1 LRLKLRPKVKL
12 MTAAYQD
19 KRITILDEGI
29 TVGDK
34 AFTMNLVNH
43 ATVTSPPKR
52 SAPPWTAFTFFL
64 VLSAIPFV
72 GFLVENIGGN
82 GDSIFLHFLS
92 AGLFGF
98 ASVLNFFLLMRCLW
112 LKRLVYQLTLDI
124 SGNNQIVLSSKDKD
138 YIHMLAGLI
147 NTFKGYTPHP
157 EPSFDYE
164 GEVLE

>member
-1 LRLKLRPKVKL
+1 

-19 KRITILDEGI
+19 ERITITAEGI
-29 TVGDK
+29 SVGK
-34 AFTMNLVNH
+34 KTFTMNLVNH
-43 ATVTSPPKR
+43 ATVTHPKR

-64 VLSAIPFV
+64 ALTAILFFGIVLS
-72 GFLVENIGGN
+72 GGNMGGN
-82 GDSIFLHFLS
+82 GTSNALFFLS
-92 AGLFGF
+92 AWLFGF
-98 ASVLNFFLLMRCLW
+98 ASVLNFVLLIRCLW
-112 LKRLVYQLTLDI
+112 LSRKLAYNLILDI
-124 SGNNQIVLSSKDKD
+124 SGNDQIVLSSKDKD

>member
-1 LRLKLRPKVKL
+1 

-43 ATVTSPPKR
+43 ASVLKENRPLGKAKITVNTLR
-52 SAPPWTAFTFFL
+52 CFFFQGGYSEKIVVETTKYHL
-64 VLSAIPFV
+64 VLDIA
-72 GFLVENIGGN
+72 GN
-82 GDSIFLHFLS
+82 TDTI
-92 AGLFGF
+92 
-98 ASVLNFFLLMRCLW
+98 
-112 LKRLVYQLTLDI
+112 
-124 SGNNQIVLSSKDKD
+124 LSSKDED
-138 YIHMLAGLI
+138 YIRMLAGII
-147 NTFKGYTPHP
+147 NAFKGYTPHP

>member
-1 LRLKLRPKVKL
+1 

-19 KRITILDEGI
+19 ERITVTAEGI
-29 TVGDK
+29 SVGQK

-43 ATVTSPPKR
+43 AAITVTKPSGK
-52 SAPPWTAFTFFL
+52 PPWKKLILSFALTTTGLICILLALMGQDPDITGFFMVLTIVFTALT
-64 VLSAIPFV
+64 
-72 GFLVENIGGN
+72 
-82 GDSIFLHFLS
+82 IFLLT
-92 AGLFGF
+92 
-98 ASVLNFFLLMRCLW
+98 RCL
-112 LKRLVYQLTLDI
+112 RLNKKTLYNLNLTI
-124 SGNNQIVLSSKDKD
+124 SGNGHTVLSSTDKD

>member
-1 LRLKLRPKVKL
+1 

-19 KRITILDEGI
+19 ERITITAEGI
-29 TVGDK
+29 SVGK
-34 AFTMNLVNH
+34 KTFTMNLVNH
-43 ATVTSPPKR
+43 ATVTHPKR

-64 VLSAIPFV
+64 ALTAILF
-72 GFLVENIGGN
+72 
-82 GDSIFLHFLS
+82 FLS
-92 AGLFGF
+92 AWLFGF
-98 ASVLNFFLLMRCLW
+98 ASVLNFVLLIRCLW
-112 LKRLVYQLTLDI
+112 LSRKLAYNLILDI
-124 SGNNQIVLSSKDKD
+124 SGNDQIVLSSKDKD